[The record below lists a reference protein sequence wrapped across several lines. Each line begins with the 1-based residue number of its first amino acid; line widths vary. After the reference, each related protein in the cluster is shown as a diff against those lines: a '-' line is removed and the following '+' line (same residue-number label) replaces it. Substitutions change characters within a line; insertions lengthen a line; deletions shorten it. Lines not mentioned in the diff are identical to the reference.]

1 MYLTREDL
9 LAYMPLR
16 AAIELT
22 CDEATAMPDSPD
34 MAIIDEALASAS
46 ELIDGYLRGR
56 YALPLAQTPTV
67 LRDLARVIARY
78 RLYERRPEA
87 DMPDAVAETYKAAI
101 KTLEQIRSGRITL
114 GVRETAAAQPEPGEH
129 RLHARS
135 QYLDD
140 NMTRAYEASYGDY
153 Q

>member
-1 MYLTREDL
+1 MYLTREEL
-9 LAYMPLR
+9 LAYMPQR

-22 CDEATAMPDSPD
+22 CDEAAAMPENPD
-34 MAIIDEALASAS
+34 MAVIDEALASAS

-87 DMPDAVAETYKAAI
+87 DLPEAVAETYKAAI
-101 KTLEQIRSGRITL
+101 RTLEQIRNGRITL
-114 GVRETAAAQPEPGEH
+114 GVRESAAAQPEPGEH
-129 RLHARS
+129 RLHARG
-135 QYLDD
+135 QFLDD
-140 NMTRAYEASYGDY
+140 RMARAYEASYGEY